1 MNRNNDTILQMQTDL
16 QKAQNKIKSKWK
28 ALETRIN
35 NEDFERDTTN
45 MEKEITRL
53 TNYLAEIDARIVT
66 MTAERENTSDRS

>member
-1 MNRNNDTILQMQTDL
+1 MQTDL